1 MVKKIWFMVIVV
13 SMTQAQEFYYEFGKK
28 VLLTPRVNIR
38 DVNGVRYYTK
48 ADGRKIGVK
57 DEIILKCKDNILC
70 KDSLKKYE
78 FKSIQNLSSSL
89 ILVKVQDAKDT
100 LKIAQELYNQD
111 NIEFA
116 TPNLIKEIRAR

>member
-1 MVKKIWFMVIVV
+1 MKKIWFMMIIASIV
-13 SMTQAQEFYYEFGKK
+13 QAQEFYYEFGKK
-28 VLLTPRVNIR
+28 VLLTPTANSRAVDGII
-38 DVNGVRYYTK
+38 YYIK
-48 ADGRKIGVK
+48 ADGKKIGVK
-57 DEIILKCKDNILC
+57 DEIILKCKDNISC
-70 KDSLKKYE
+70 KDSLKKYK

-100 LKIAQELYNQD
+100 LEIAQKLYNQD